1 MCRLQSLIILF
12 LSFLFTENLFS
23 QNNSF
28 ELLKKELELAKHD
41 TIRCETIN
49 QLIEI
54 APDGEWQKYNAEL
67 QKISL
72 NNIKQKPTGR
82 LLFLYLK
89 FYAESLHNQG
99 IIYSEQADEEK
110 AIEYFNKSI
119 SISQKSNNELGAA
132 MSMQSIAQI
141 EIRKGNNA
149 KALNLLYDCLKTF
162 ERHKDEI
169 GIADVHLS
177 IGDICFTQKDFKKA
191 IEHHS
196 ISYSLYQKNNYEVAM
211 GTISYKVGVDYFEAK
226 DYTKALEYLQKSIDI
241 FQSSDYG
248 ANTVAYLNI
257 AQIFIYQKNYEKAL
271 EFVTKGLKAAEAIQ
285 NKLEIAH
292 SYFLFSK
299 IYMLQNKK
307 QQAIEFAEKSLK
319 LSQEIEHPA
328 EINVAS
334 KHLYDLYTELNQPGK
349 AQRVYVIYLESK
361 KSVDNQES
369 KNALVEQKLKYE
381 YEKKEL
387 LSKAENEKQLAALQ
401 AEVEKRNLIKN
412 IWLTVSAAIL
422 ILVLVIAFFLYKNF
436 KQKNIITNQKNNLL
450 KQKLLVSQMNPHFIF
465 NSLNAIQN
473 YIFKQD
479 SLKAGT
485 YLNQFSELIRMILDF
500 SRKDY
505 ISVESEYK
513 LLNNYLE
520 LQKLRFENKFD
531 YSIAIDEKIDQAHIL
546 IPPML
551 AQPFIENSI
560 EHGIFHKESHGRVD
574 VRLFFESNYL
584 IYEIEDNGIGLEE
597 AMKLKHKLKSSYES
611 LATVITKERMSS
623 MSEELNHKI
632 EIEIIDKKTLS
643 TGESGVKV
651 KFIVPFKEA

>member
-1 MCRLQSLIILF
+1 MFYKYILIVFFCVVAGLQS
-12 LSFLFTENLFS
+12 NA
-23 QNNSF
+23 QNSF
-28 ELLKKELELAKHD
+28 ETLKTQLQKAKHD
-41 TIRCETIN
+41 TTRCELID

-54 APDGEWQKYNAEL
+54 APDGEWQNYNAEL

-72 NNIKQKPTGR
+72 ANIKQKPEGR

-89 FYAESLHNQG
+89 YYAESLHNQG
-99 IIYSEQADEEK
+99 IIYSEQSNEDK
-110 AIEYFNKSI
+110 AVEYFNKSI
-119 SISQKSNNELGAA
+119 DISKKSNNLLGMA

-141 EIRKGNNA
+141 DIRKGNNA

-162 ERHKDEI
+162 EEYKDEI

-177 IGDICFTQKDFKKA
+177 IGDICFLQKDFKKA
-191 IEHHS
+191 IEHHT
-196 ISYSLYQKNNYEVAM
+196 ISYNLYQKNQYDVAM

-226 DYTKALEYLQKSIDI
+226 DYTKALDYLQKSIDL

-257 AQIFIYQKNYEKAL
+257 AQIFIYQNKFDKAL
-271 EFVTKGLKAAEAIQ
+271 EFVDKGLKVAESTQ

-292 SYFLFSK
+292 SYFLYSK
-299 IYMLQNKK
+299 VYMLQNRKNL
-307 QQAIEFAEKSLK
+307 AIEYAEKSLK
-319 LSQEIEHPA
+319 ISQEIEHPS
-328 EINVAS
+328 EINAAA
-334 KHLYDLYTELNQPGK
+334 KQLFDLYKEAKQETK
-349 AQRVYVIYLESK
+349 ANKMYEIYLESK
-361 KSVDNQES
+361 KSIDNQES
-369 KNALVEQKLKYE
+369 KNALLEQKLKYE
-381 YEKKEL
+381 FEKKEL
-387 LSKAENEKQLAALQ
+387 ISKAENEKQLAVLQ
-401 AEVEKRNLIKN
+401 TETERKNLIKN
-412 IWLTVSAAIL
+412 IWLSIFAAVIL
-422 ILVLVIAFFLYKNF
+422 LVLVTAFFLYKNI
-436 KQKNIITNQKNNLL
+436 KQKTIISNQKNNLL

-485 YLNQFSELIRMILDF
+485 YLTQFSELIRMILDF

-520 LQKLRFENKFD
+520 LQKLRFESKFD
-531 YSIAIDEKIDQAHIL
+531 YSIFIDEKIDREEIL

-551 AQPFIENSI
+551 AQPFIENAI
-560 EHGIFHKESHGRVD
+560 EHGIFHKEGSGRVD
-574 VRLFFESNYL
+574 VRLFFENSQL

-597 AMKLKHKLKSSYES
+597 AMKLKNKLKSSYES

-623 MSEELNHKI
+623 MSEQLNHKI
-632 EIEIIDKKTLS
+632 DIEIIDKKTISDLQ
-643 TGESGVKV
+643 TGVKV
-651 KFIVPFKEA
+651 RFIVPFKEA